1 MIPSPPFSTD
11 MSSQT
16 KNKLVV
22 VGSVAVDWVITPTA
36 ERQDSVGGAAVFFA
50 MAASTFTDVALVGII
65 GHDFPAASIADLESV
80 GVDLEGL
87 ERSEGLTFRWKGRYH
102 ENMNHRDTLET
113 HLNVFENFSPKLP
126 QSYRECD
133 FLFLANI
140 QPSLQL
146 DVLDQMARRP
156 RLVGLDTMNLW
167 IDIAHDKLLEVLARV
182 DVLAINQEEALQL
195 TAETNLVRAAAK
207 IRKLGPKTLV
217 IKRGEHGALCFGPD
231 GDLFAAPAL
240 PLEDVA
246 DPTGAGDSFAGGF
259 MGHLARCGELTGSEV
274 RKAVIWGSTMASY
287 CVQGFSY
294 DRLRGLSREDVE
306 RRYQT
311 FVELTRF

>member
-1 MIPSPPFSTD
+1 MSTQSPT
-11 MSSQT
+11 
-16 KNKLVV
+16 KLVV

-36 ERQDSVGGAAVFFA
+36 ERQESVGGAAVFFS
-50 MAASTFTDVALVGII
+50 MAAAPLAQVQLVGVI
-65 GHDFPAASIADLESV
+65 GNDFPAAAIADLEHA
-80 GVDLEGL
+80 GVDLDGL
-87 ERSEGLTFRWKGRYH
+87 ERRDGLTFRWKGRYH
-102 ENMNHRDTLET
+102 ENMNSRDTLET
-113 HLNVFENFSPKLP
+113 HLNVFEDFSPKLP
-126 QSYRECD
+126 ASYRDSD

-146 DVLDQMARRP
+146 DVLEQMDKRP

-195 TAETNLVRAAAK
+195 TAETNLVRAARK
-207 IRKLGPKTLV
+207 IRELGPKTLV
-217 IKRGEHGALCFGPD
+217 IKRGEYGALCFGPGD
-231 GDLFAAPAL
+231 GVFATPAL
-240 PLEDVA
+240 PLEDVV

-259 MGHLARCGELTGSEV
+259 MGHLARTGEVTGENV
-274 RKAVIWGSTMASY
+274 RKAIIWGSTMASY

-306 RRYQT
+306 GRYRS

>member
-1 MIPSPPFSTD
+1 
-11 MSSQT
+11 MSSTQS
-16 KNKLVV
+16 NNNLVV
-22 VGSVAVDWVITPTA
+22 VGSVAVDWVITPKA
-36 ERQDSVGGAAVFFA
+36 AREESVGGAAVFFA
-50 MAASTFTDVALVGII
+50 MAAAPFLASGDASVRLVGVV
-65 GHDFPAASIADLESV
+65 GHDFPAPSITDLEQA

-126 QSYRECD
+126 ADYREAG

-146 DVLDQMARRP
+146 DVLDQMAARP

-207 IRKLGPKTLV
+207 IRALGPATLV
-217 IKRGEHGALCFGPD
+217 IKRGEYGALCFGPE

-240 PLEDVA
+240 PLEDVV

-259 MGHLARCGELTGSEV
+259 MGHLARCGEVTGANV
-274 RKAVIWGSTMASY
+274 RQAVIWGSTMASF

-294 DRLRGLSREDVE
+294 DRLRGLSREDIE
-306 RRYQT
+306 QRYQT
-311 FVELTRF
+311 FVALTRF

>member
-1 MIPSPPFSTD
+1 MST
-11 MSSQT
+11 QAT
-16 KNKLVV
+16 KKLVV

-36 ERQDSVGGAAVFFA
+36 ERKQSVGGAAVFFS
-50 MAASTFTDVALVGII
+50 MAAAPFTRVQLVGVI
-65 GHDFPAASIADLESV
+65 GNDFPKAALGDLEAA

-87 ERSEGLTFRWKGRYH
+87 ERSDGLTFRWKGRYH
-102 ENMNHRDTLET
+102 EDMNSRDTLET
-113 HLNVFENFSPKLP
+113 HLNAFEDFSPKLP
-126 QSYRECD
+126 PSYRESE

-146 DVLDQMARRP
+146 DVLEQMDRRP

-167 IDIAHDKLLEVLARV
+167 IDIAHDKLIEVLSRV

-207 IRKLGPKTLV
+207 IRALGPKTLV
-217 IKRGEHGALCFGPD
+217 IKRGEYGALCFGPD
-231 GDLFAAPAL
+231 DSLFAAPAL
-240 PLEDVA
+240 PLEDVV

-259 MGHLARCGELTGSEV
+259 MGHLARTGELTGDNV
-274 RKAVIWGSTMASY
+274 RQAVIWGSTMASY

-294 DRLRGLSREDVE
+294 DQLRGLSRDDIDG
-306 RRYQT
+306 RYQR
-311 FVELTRF
+311 FVGLTRF

>member
-1 MIPSPPFSTD
+1 MSTRA
-11 MSSQT
+11 S
-16 KNKLVV
+16 NKLVV

-36 ERQDSVGGAAVFFA
+36 ERQESVGGAAVFFS
-50 MAASTFTDVALVGII
+50 MAAAPLAQVQLVGVI
-65 GHDFPAASIADLESV
+65 GHDFPAAAIADLEHA
-80 GVDLEGL
+80 GVDLDGL
-87 ERSEGLTFRWKGRYH
+87 ERSDGLTFRWKGRYH
-102 ENMNHRDTLET
+102 ENMNSRDTLET
-113 HLNVFENFSPKLP
+113 HLNVFEDFSPKLP
-126 QSYRECD
+126 ASYRDSD

-146 DVLDQMARRP
+146 DVLQQMGKRP

-195 TAETNLVRAAAK
+195 TAETNLVRAARK
-207 IRKLGPKTLV
+207 IRELGPKTLV
-217 IKRGEHGALCFGPD
+217 IKRGEYGALCFGP
-231 GDLFAAPAL
+231 GDAVFATPAM
-240 PLEDVA
+240 PLEDVV

-259 MGHLARCGELTGSEV
+259 MGHLARTGEVTADNV

-294 DRLRGLSREDVE
+294 DRLRGLSREDIE
-306 RRYQT
+306 GRYRG

>member
-1 MIPSPPFSTD
+1 
-11 MSSQT
+11 MSNLT
-16 KNKLVV
+16 RAKLVV
-22 VGSVAVDWVITPTA
+22 VGSVAVDWVITPAA
-36 ERQDSVGGAAVFFA
+36 ERQSSVGGAAVFFA
-50 MAASTFTDVALVGII
+50 MAAAPMSKVALVGII
-65 GHDFPAASIADLESV
+65 GHDFPSIALEDLQAA

-87 ERSEGLTFRWKGRYH
+87 ERSDGLTFRWKGRYH

-113 HLNVFENFSPKLP
+113 HLNVFERFSPKLP
-126 QSYRECD
+126 QSYRECE

-146 DVLDQMARRP
+146 DVLDQMAKRP

-182 DVLAINQEEALQL
+182 DMLAINQEEALQL
-195 TAETNLVRAAAK
+195 TAETNLVRAAGK
-207 IRKLGPKTLV
+207 IRALGPKTLI

-240 PLEDVA
+240 PLEDVV

-259 MGHLARCGELTGSEV
+259 MGHLARTGELDPDNI
-274 RKAVIWGSTMASY
+274 RKAVVWGSTMASF

-294 DRLRGLSREDVE
+294 DRLRGLSREDIE
-306 RRYQT
+306 RRYQS
-311 FVELTRF
+311 FVSLTRF